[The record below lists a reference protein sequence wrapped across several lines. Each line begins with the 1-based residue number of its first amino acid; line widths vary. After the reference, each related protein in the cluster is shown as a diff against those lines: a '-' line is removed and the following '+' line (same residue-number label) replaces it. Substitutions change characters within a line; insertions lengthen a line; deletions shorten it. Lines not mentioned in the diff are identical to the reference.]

1 MRRILLIILLFS
13 QTWLIAQE
21 TYLTKTAV
29 INLDASTPLED
40 IKAVN
45 KNVNTILKTNGEIAS
60 LLLMKEFDFKRELM
74 EEHFNENYVE
84 SDKYPKAYFIGKI
97 QDFSLDM
104 LTESNKQFLLQ
115 GSLSMH
121 GVTNAF
127 ETLVQIRT
135 TKDNINIETSFI
147 IRPEDYKIKVPRLLF
162 KKIAQEITVTFSA
175 ILIQDQVD

>member
-1 MRRILLIILLFS
+1 MRRILILTLLFS

-21 TYLTKTAV
+21 SYLTKTAV
-29 INLDASTPLED
+29 IRLDASTPLED

-45 KNVNTILKTNGEIAS
+45 ENVNTILKTNGDIAS
-60 LLLMKEFDFKRELM
+60 LLLMKEFDFERELM

-97 QDFSLDM
+97 QDFSIDT
-104 LTESNKQFLLQ
+104 LTDSNKQFLLQ
-115 GSLSMH
+115 GSLSIH

-127 ETLVQIRT
+127 ETLVELRT
-135 TKDNINIETSFI
+135 TEDNIEIETSFI
-147 IRPEDYKIKVPRLLF
+147 IRPEDYKVKVPRLLF

-175 ILIQDQVD
+175 NLFQEQVD

>member
-1 MRRILLIILLFS
+1 LLFS